1 MISKLSE
8 LVAIIFFCLLIYF
21 LVSGLGR
28 SEPTV
33 ISETIDS
40 LTVDNFVPVQA
51 ETTGV
56 AVLKDGIA
64 TYRDI
69 VEEEDL
75 TGTIDVAYDIDRNIF
90 DIKKDLLVRQ
100 RTVTITKER
109 TIEKVKTWQFGVGGG
124 GYGDNDDMELN
135 VTGSIA
141 YRQRLR
147 LLGIKSIESSNRGLF
162 IEYLF

>member
-21 LVSGLGR
+21 LISGLGR

-40 LTVDNFVPVQA
+40 VSVETFVPVQA

-56 AVLKDGIA
+56 AVLTGGIA
-64 TYRDI
+64 KYRDI
-69 VEEEDL
+69 IEEEDL
-75 TGTIDVAYDIDRNIF
+75 TGTIDIAYDIDQNLF

-100 RTVTITKER
+100 KTITITKEL
-109 TIEKVKTWQFGVGGG
+109 TIERVKTWQIGVGGG
-124 GYGDNDDMELN
+124 SYGDKSEQEFNLI
-135 VTGSIA
+135 GSIS
-141 YRQRLR
+141 YKQRVGLI
-147 LLGIKSIESSNRGLF
+147 GIKSIESSKRGLF